1 MKTLEEALAVLLAQG
16 QQSAVTATERL
27 PIQLALGRV
36 LASAIESPINVPA
49 YDNSQMDGYAGV
61 AIEMNNATEPMVVS
75 QRIAAGH
82 PGQPLQPGTVA
93 RIFTGAAIP
102 QGANAVIMQEQVKLN
117 SEGHI
122 QCLAALTPGQN
133 IRPKAGDLHEGQI
146 MLKAGQRLT
155 AADIGLCASVGL
167 THVTVYQHLRVAV
180 FTSGDELR
188 QPGESIGFGQIYD
201 SNRPMI
207 MALLAGLGFKLTD
220 MGCLPDR
227 LDATRQA
234 LAQAA
239 STHDVILTC
248 GGVSVGEEDHIKL
261 AIQAEGGLDLWK
273 VAIKP
278 GKPFAFGRVGQAT
291 FMGMPG
297 NPVAAWAT
305 FMLLVRPYL
314 LTRAGM
320 QSVASAANS
329 AALQPVGFQVPAAF
343 AWPKPDPRQEF
354 LRGWINQQGHAEIHD
369 RQNSGVLS
377 SVTECSGLVVVPAGT
392 PIEKGELIRFIPYAA
407 FL

>member
-27 PIQLALGRV
+27 PIELAVGRI
-36 LASAIESPINVPA
+36 LAHTIESPIHVPA
-49 YDNSQMDGYAGV
+49 YDNSQMDGYAGIAV
-61 AIEMNNATEPMVVS
+61 EMNNATEPMVVS

-102 QGANAVIMQEQVKLN
+102 KGANAVIMQEEVRVHEN
-117 SEGHI
+117 DRI
-122 QCLAALTPGQN
+122 QCLAPLTPGQN
-133 IRPKAGDLHEGQI
+133 IRPMAGDLRQGQP
-146 MLKAGQRLT
+146 MLKIGHRLS

-167 THVTVYQHLRVAV
+167 THVVVREQLRVAV
-180 FTSGDELR
+180 FTSGDELK
-188 QPGESIGFGQIYD
+188 QPGESIRFGQIFD

-207 MALLAGLGFKLTD
+207 MALLKGLGFAVSD

-234 LAQAA
+234 LGQAA
-239 STHDVILTC
+239 ATHNVILTC

-261 AIQAEGGLDLWK
+261 AIEEQGGLDLWK

-314 LTRAGM
+314 LVHAGLRADACP
-320 QSVASAANS
+320 ASQETLAPS
-329 AALQPVGFQVPAAF
+329 GFMLPAAF
-343 AWPKPDPRQEF
+343 DWPKPDARQEF
-354 LRGWINQQGHAEIHD
+354 LRGWINQEGRAQIHD
-369 RQNSGVLS
+369 RQNSAVLS
-377 SVTECSGLVVVPAGT
+377 SVTESSGLVAVPAAT
-392 PIEKGELIRFIPYAA
+392 PIRAGQMVRFLPYTA
-407 FL
+407 FA